1 MEPAKHKRTAN
12 DPWSFVRPR
21 TAAMTGIGV
30 IAAQRLIRAI
40 LAHPWA
46 RWQIRQ
52 SIALSYSL

>member
-46 RWQIRQ
+46 PWQI
-52 SIALSYSL
+52 